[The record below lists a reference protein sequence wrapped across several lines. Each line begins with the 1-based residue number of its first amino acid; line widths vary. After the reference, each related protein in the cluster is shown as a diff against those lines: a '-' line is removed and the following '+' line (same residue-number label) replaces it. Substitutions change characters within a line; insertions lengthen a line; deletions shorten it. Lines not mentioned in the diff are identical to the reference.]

1 MKMKTSIRRFLWSYL
16 PSIHAMLYGDRLNEE
31 EAKDLVKLIDKKEEK

>member
-1 MKMKTSIRRFLWSYL
+1 MKTKNSIRRFLWHHL
-16 PSIHAMLYGDRLNEE
+16 PSIHSLLLGDRLNEE